1 MELSEL
7 ASILGAAGMVAAGM
21 MVVKERSLVYASVY
35 LAVVAV
41 FNAGLMALLG
51 YTMVAAFQVV
61 VYVGAAVL
69 FIIIAVTLMG
79 EPVRREP
86 RSVPYAVLVFALGL
100 ISFTALLLRVASEIQ
115 PPPKATV
122 TLSEV
127 LDMFQSV
134 YLVPVILAFVALAA
148 VLIEAAVLARRESE
162 GDKEVA
168 G

>member
-7 ASILGAAGMVAAGM
+7 ASIFGAAGMVAAGM
-21 MVVKERSLVYASVY
+21 MVIKERSLVYASVY

-86 RSVPYAVLVFALGL
+86 RNVPYAALVFALGL
-100 ISFTALLLRVASEIQ
+100 ISFTALLLKVADEIQ
-115 PPPKATV
+115 PPSKAAV

-134 YLVPVILAFVALAA
+134 YLVPVIIAFVALAA

-162 GDKEVA
+162 GGREV
-168 G
+168 GG